1 MSSTEMTTH
10 PTTIMILPANTEH
23 TILDVNVAND
33 HINQYDDEE
42 DTRYD
47 KPVSGLTP
55 VAKCCLKR
63 QCFNKFAPQVQ
74 EDCFNRSLI
83 LIFCLYSVFNK
94 LYVIRDELRLRLI
107 LIFFFFYYY
116 FL

>member
-83 LIFCLYSVFNK
+83 LIFCLYSVF
-94 LYVIRDELRLRLI
+94 I
-107 LIFFFFYYY
+107 
-116 FL
+116 